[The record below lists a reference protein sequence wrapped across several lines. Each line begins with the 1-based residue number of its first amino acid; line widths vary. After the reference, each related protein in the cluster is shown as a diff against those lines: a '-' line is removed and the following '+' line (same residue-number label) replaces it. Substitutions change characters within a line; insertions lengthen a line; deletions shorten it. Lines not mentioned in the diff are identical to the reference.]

1 MPERKQID
9 WKRSVREHLPALGLS
24 GAREQEIVE
33 ELAQQLEEVFV
44 EVLARGSTI
53 ADAEARAMRQ
63 FPDWTALAQEIRR
76 AEQSAAT
83 KLAERTPE
91 NWRIAT
97 QDENLRKH
105 RGGNMFADLLTD
117 LRYAIRMLRKNP
129 GFSAIAVLTL
139 ALGIGAN
146 TALFSVINAILL
158 RTLPVHDP
166 QELAVLSDPEVSGQ
180 LGGLQSGERSMFTYH
195 EFEGLRDNNQVF
207 SGIFAFSSSPFPA
220 PVAINASE
228 AGSQTEVSLV
238 SGAYFGVLGVEPQ
251 LGHTFSTEVDQG
263 QGGHPQAVL
272 SFAFW
277 QRRMGQDPGIIG
289 RKIKIR
295 QTTFDVI
302 GVMSPNFTGIVVGNA
317 PDMWVPLTMQQAVS
331 PGTDLLTQPPARIR
345 RYMFL
350 HVVGRLKPGVNL
362 EQANASINVTFHNLL
377 EADGST
383 IADASRRKVLTD
395 AQIKVR
401 DARHGLSELR
411 GEYQQPLE
419 VLMGLVGL
427 LLLLACAN
435 VANLFLARAS
445 GRERELAV
453 RVALGSGR
461 ARLVRQMLTESIFL
475 SALGAVVGLLLAMW
489 GDSLLLQL
497 VSGTS
502 TPVPLDVHLDATVL
516 TFTLGVMLLTGV
528 LFGLA
533 PALRA
538 TRVDLNL
545 VLRGAARNIS
555 GGGQGAGRLPMGKIL
570 VGAQVAISL
579 LLLITAGL
587 FVRSLQK
594 LAAVPLGYD
603 TNHLIQFRVSPTEDG
618 YKPEGIS
625 PLVEQLLTK
634 LSTIPG
640 VRGATVSE
648 NGLFYGGDSGSNIS
662 IVGAPPK
669 AGQDTDVAMDA
680 VGPGYFS
687 TIGIPIQMG
696 RDVKSRDTAGTHH
709 LWLNESLT
717 KYFFGASSP
726 LGQHI
731 VIHFSFGDVEYDVVG
746 VVADAR
752 PNSIRDNIDRR
763 CYYSFFDR
771 PIQNANSIFEV
782 RTAGD
787 DGAATRDVRN
797 IIHETDAGLS
807 PPVFRTVP
815 SLVDLRLVRDRL
827 TAKLSS
833 FFGFVAMLLACIGL
847 YGVLSYNVARRT
859 GEIGVRMAL
868 GAQRGEILRLILK
881 DALLVAGIGTVA
893 GLGAALAAT
902 RVLASLLYGLT
913 AHDPATFAIC
923 AAILLA
929 VATLAAALPAWSAS
943 RVDPMH
949 ALRYE

>member
-1 MPERKQID
+1 MRD
-9 WKRSVREHLPALGLS
+9 WKKYVREHLPALGLS

-33 ELAQQLEEVFV
+33 ELAQQLDEAYSEA
-44 EVLARGSTI
+44 LARG
-53 ADAEARAMRQ
+53 AGVAEAEGRALGQ
-63 FPDWTALAQEIRR
+63 IPDWNALAREIQR
-76 AEQSAAT
+76 AEQSAAA
-83 KLAERTPE
+83 KLAECAPE
-91 NWRIAT
+91 NWHAAV
-97 QDENLRKH
+97 QEENLRKR
-105 RGGNMFADLLTD
+105 RGGNMIVDLLQD
-117 LRYAIRMLRKNP
+117 LRYAMRMMRKNP

-166 QELAVLSDPEVSGQ
+166 QELVTLSDPEASGQ
-180 LGGLQSGERSMFTYH
+180 FAGLQTGDRSMFTYH
-195 EFEGLRDNNQVF
+195 EFEGLRDGNQVF
-207 SGIFAFSSSPFPA
+207 SGIIAFGSSPVSA
-220 PVAINASE
+220 PVAANSTDI
-228 AGSQTEVSLV
+228 GSQAQVLMV
-238 SGAYFGVLGVEPQ
+238 SGSYFDVLGAEPGM
-251 LGHTFSTEVDQG
+251 GHAFSTEVDQG
-263 QGGHPQAVL
+263 RGAYPQAVL
-272 SFAFW
+272 SYAFW
-277 QRRMGQDPGIIG
+277 QQRMGQDPNVIG
-289 RKIKIR
+289 RKIRIR
-295 QTTFDVI
+295 KTTFDVI
-302 GVMSPNFTGIVVGNA
+302 GVMPAGFTGIVVGSA
-317 PDMWVPLTMQQAVS
+317 PEMWVPLTMQQAVN
-331 PGTDLLTQPPARIR
+331 PGVDVLTQTPGQIR

-350 HVVGRLKPGVNL
+350 HIVGRMKPGVSL
-362 EQANASINVTFHNLL
+362 TQADASVNVTFHNLL

-383 IADASRRKVLTD
+383 IADAKRRQDLTNSR
-395 AQIKVR
+395 IKTR

-411 GEYQQPLE
+411 GEYAQPLE
-419 VLMGLVGL
+419 VLMALVGL

-461 ARLVRQMLTESIFL
+461 ARLVRQMLTESVFL
-475 SALGAVVGLLLAMW
+475 SALGAAVGLLLAKW

-516 TFTLGVMLLTGV
+516 SFTVGVMLLTGV

-594 LAAVPLGYD
+594 LTAVPLGYD
-603 TNHLIQFRVSPTEDG
+603 TNHLIQFRVAPTADG

-625 PLVEQLLTK
+625 PLVDQLLAR

-648 NGLFYGGDSGSNIS
+648 NGFFFGGDSGDDIS
-662 IVGAPPK
+662 IVGIPPK
-669 AGQDTDVAMDA
+669 SGQDMGISMDS

-687 TIGIPIQMG
+687 TIGIPIRTG
-696 RDVKSRDTAGTHH
+696 RDVESRDTAGTHH
-709 LWLNESLT
+709 LWVNESLA

-731 VIHFSFGDVEYDVVG
+731 VIHYSFGDIEYDVVG

-752 PNSIRDNIDRR
+752 PNSIRDDIDRR
-763 CYYSFFDR
+763 CYQSFSDR
-771 PIQNANSIFEV
+771 PIQNSVSIFEV

-787 DGAATRDVRN
+787 DGAVTAAVRDLV
-797 IIHETDAGLS
+797 HQTDAGLS

-815 SLVDLRLVRDRL
+815 SLIDLRLVRDRL
-827 TAKLSS
+827 TAKLST
-833 FFGFVAMLLACIGL
+833 FFGLVAMLLACIGL

-868 GAQRGEILRLILK
+868 GAQRSEILRLVLQ
-881 DALLVAGIGTVA
+881 DALVVAGIGTVV

-913 AHDPATFAIC
+913 ARDPATLAVC

-929 VATLAAALPAWSAS
+929 VAALAAALPAWRAS
-943 RVDPMH
+943 RVDPMN